1 MSNRAPVCNID
12 AVVPSPTGITSPLA
26 AIPVANGNNTVQ
38 VLNALRQAIMN
49 IYNQN
54 SGSRSSS
61 GNNGGGSG
69 GAQNPAL
76 GKFMQT
82 DIQTKL
88 VKVYN
93 PDDNTQWV
101 QVRQVVSVTWTN
113 AKTGQTITYNQPSGG
128 S

>member
-12 AVVPSPTGITSPLA
+12 AVVPAPTGITSPLA

-61 GNNGGGSG
+61 GSGAGGT
-69 GAQNPAL
+69 QNPAL
-76 GKFMQT
+76 GKFQQT

-88 VKVYN
+88 VKIYN

-101 QVRQVVSVTWTN
+101 QVRQVTAVTWTN
-113 AKTGQTITYNQPSGG
+113 HTTGQTITYNQPNGG